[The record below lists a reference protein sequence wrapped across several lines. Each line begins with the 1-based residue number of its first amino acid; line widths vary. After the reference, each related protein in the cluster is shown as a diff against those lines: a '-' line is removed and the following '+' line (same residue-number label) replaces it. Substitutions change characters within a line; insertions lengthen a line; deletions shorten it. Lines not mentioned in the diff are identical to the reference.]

1 MIANTSHLRVA
12 YVTLYDPN
20 DQRQWSGLGHAIM
33 HALRE
38 QDASVTPFGPLRS
51 RLDLVK
57 GIAERVHRVFSRKYY
72 EFQRERVVAWD
83 YALQVSRKLAAQSF
97 DVVFAP
103 GAPIP
108 ISSLSC
114 RQPIVLWSGA
124 TFGALID
131 HYGFVHGNCRASIR
145 AGHRMER
152 SALARA
158 SLLLFASDWAA
169 NSAIRDY
176 DADPSKVKI
185 VPFGANLRSPP
196 ARAEVLRH
204 IAARPTDRCHL
215 ISVGVEWERKGIPR
229 VIELA
234 AALNERGVPADLTVV
249 GCSPPEPRKLP
260 PWVTVT
266 GMIDKDAEGGER
278 RLGDLFARSH
288 FHVLLSSAEC
298 FGLAFCEAN
307 AWGVPNL
314 AADVG
319 GIPTAV
325 RHGKGGWRFDGA
337 QSIAS
342 MADFVAK
349 QFGDRSG
356 YPKAAERARDE
367 YETRLNWQ
375 VAGKTAMDHVR
386 SMFDF
391 EQLPKRSKG

>member
-1 MIANTSHLRVA
+1 
-12 YVTLYDPN
+12 
-20 DQRQWSGLGHAIM
+20 
-33 HALRE
+33 
-38 QDASVTPFGPLRS
+38 
-51 RLDLVK
+51 
-57 GIAERVHRVFSRKYY
+57 
-72 EFQRERVVAWD
+72 
-83 YALQVSRKLAAQSF
+83 
-97 DVVFAP
+97 
-103 GAPIP
+103 
-108 ISSLSC
+108 
-114 RQPIVLWSGA
+114 
-124 TFGALID
+124 
-131 HYGFVHGNCRASIR
+131 
-145 AGHRMER
+145 
-152 SALARA
+152 
-158 SLLLFASDWAA
+158 
-169 NSAIRDY
+169 
-176 DADPSKVKI
+176 
-185 VPFGANLRSPP
+185 
-196 ARAEVLRH
+196 
-204 IAARPTDRCHL
+204 L
-215 ISVGVEWERKGIPR
+215 ISVGVEWERKGISR

-349 QFGDRSG
+349 QFGDHSG
-356 YPKAAERARDE
+356 YLKAAERARDE

-391 EQLPKRSKG
+391 EQLPKRPKN